1 MVFSE
6 KLAERYRTLKQEHPD
21 CILVMQVGAFMQV
34 MDEDARRVSAVTGLK
49 LSMAGQVDAPMVLGG
64 FPKSGLDAYVGRLV
78 RAGCSVAI
86 ALQDER
92 KERVVS
98 EVIRLHDGK
107 AGD

>member
-49 LSMAGQVDAPMVLGG
+49 LSMAGQVDAQVGKGCLVESRKPGGPDGRRPEGVWNGLRNEPRRTAGHATNMYNNKRVL
-64 FPKSGLDAYVGRLV
+64 
-78 RAGCSVAI
+78 
-86 ALQDER
+86 
-92 KERVVS
+92 
-98 EVIRLHDGK
+98 
-107 AGD
+107 